1 MPKTTKVE
9 KSWEPDYDS
18 DASKLETDKNLKKK
32 VLDALQ
38 ANAFI
43 NCEKIRVRVT
53 GRLVFL
59 EGTVHLQKERI
70 LAQKCIRDIFGIRA
84 VINYLTYHN
93 EYAHYSNRPTFFDLK

>member
-1 MPKTTKVE
+1 MKNVTDIE

-18 DASKLETDKNLKKK
+18 DAAKLETDKNLEKKIK
-32 VLDALQ
+32 NALH

-43 NCEKIRVRVT
+43 DSEKIRVRVT

-59 EGTVHLQKERI
+59 EGTVHFLNERI
-70 LAQKCIRDIFGIRA
+70 SAQKCIRDIFGISA

-93 EYAHYSNRPTFFDLK
+93 EYNHLSE

>member
-1 MPKTTKVE
+1 MSQTTAIQNT
-9 KSWEPDYDS
+9 WEPDYDS
-18 DASKLETDKNLKKK
+18 DAAKLETDKNLEKK
-32 VLDALQ
+32 VVNALR

-59 EGTVHLQKERI
+59 EGTVNLLKERI
-70 LAQKCIRDIFGIRA
+70 SAQKCIRDIFGIRA

-93 EYAHYSNRPTFFDLK
+93 EYAE

>member
-1 MPKTTKVE
+1 MSKITEVQ

-18 DASKLETDKNLKKK
+18 EAARLETDKTLEIKVWNALK
-32 VLDALQ
+32 
-38 ANAFI
+38 ANVFI
-43 NCEKIRVRVT
+43 NSEKIRVRVT

-70 LAQKCIRDIFGIRA
+70 SAQNCIRDIFGIRA

-93 EYAHYSNRPTFFDLK
+93 EYAM